1 MALTILVLGVTM
13 ISNYDKMKDME
24 MQISDMAKGT
34 EGVVEANASAKEEAR
49 GKKDAE
55 TEKFTNGLSQTEVPD
70 GNQETRK
77 RQKAESRETPRQ
89 IIYLVWQT
97 CRMGQMRL
105 QHREP
110 IWHPCL
116 TREAGWAW
124 HLQRELEQ
132 I

>member
-1 MALTILVLGVTM
+1 M

-70 GNQETRK
+70 GNQEAGNSMED
-77 RQKAESRETPRQ
+77 QKASEGGEPETPRQ